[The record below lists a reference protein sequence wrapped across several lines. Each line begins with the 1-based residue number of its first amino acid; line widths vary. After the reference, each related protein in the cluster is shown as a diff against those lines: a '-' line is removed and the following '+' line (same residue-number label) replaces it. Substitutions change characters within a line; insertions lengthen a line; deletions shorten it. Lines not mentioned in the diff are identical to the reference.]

1 MTAAPFPILG
11 DSGYAAYVGP
21 LTHKG
26 GANPSTH
33 IASVRYPVQ
42 VAPIVSVVKLL
53 PADGL
58 RACNEVL
65 AWLFLRAAGVRVARN
80 AALLSLTEAKAV
92 KVLGRKL
99 VPKTLVHDKH
109 VLAWA
114 AQQLDFKS
122 IQALF
127 SGSRASQRWLALLQ
141 TVEGAAIAAF
151 DETFL
156 NVDRNPGNVL
166 YASPNAGIAIDHE
179 LCFGMQNWR
188 SGTLSHLAM
197 DGDSLGA
204 VRRAVAG
211 NTLSRTAMNTIF
223 SAMVLHGQRHGEAL
237 RACEGHMVDFLT
249 RIYPSEAKQLCP
261 RVLSFVAERT
271 AQRWMEE
278 RLGVL

>member
-1 MTAAPFPILG
+1 MTSAPFPILS
-11 DSGYAAYVGP
+11 DQHYTSYVGP

-33 IASVRYPVQ
+33 IATVRYPVQ
-42 VAPIVSVVKLL
+42 TAPIISVVKLL

-58 RACNEVL
+58 RACNEAL
-65 AWLFLRAAGVRVARN
+65 AWLFLRSAGVRVPRN

-92 KVLGRKL
+92 QVLGRKL
-99 VPKTLVHDKH
+99 VPASLVHDKH

-114 AQQLDFKS
+114 AQQFDFKS

-127 SGSRASQRWLALLQ
+127 GGSASNERWLAMLQ

-156 NVDRNPGNVL
+156 NIDRNPGNVL
-166 YASPNAGIAIDHE
+166 YANPDAGIAIDHE
-179 LCFGMQNWR
+179 LCFGSQNWLK
-188 SGTLSHLAM
+188 GNLSHLAM
-197 DGDSLGA
+197 DGDSLRT
-204 VRRAVAG
+204 VRRAVSG
-211 NTLSRTAMNTIF
+211 NKLSRTTMGEIF
-223 SAMVLHGQRHGEAL
+223 NAMVLHGQRHGEAL
-237 RACEGHMVDFLT
+237 RACESHLADFLG
-249 RIYPSEAKQLCP
+249 RVYPSDAHQLCP

>member
-1 MTAAPFPILG
+1 MPAATFPILG
-11 DSGYAAYVGP
+11 DSHYAAYVGP
-21 LTHKG
+21 LAHKG

-33 IASVRYPVQ
+33 IATVRYPVQ
-42 VAPIVSVVKLL
+42 TAPIISVVKLL

-58 RACNEVL
+58 RACNEAL
-65 AWLFLRAAGVRVARN
+65 AWLFLRSAGVRVARN

-99 VPKTLVHDKH
+99 VPASLVHDKH

-114 AQQLDFKS
+114 AQEFDYKS

-127 SGSRASQRWLALLQ
+127 GGSAANERWLAMLQ

-156 NVDRNPGNVL
+156 NVDRNLGNVL
-166 YASPNAGIAIDHE
+166 YARADAGIAIDHE
-179 LCFGMQNWR
+179 LCFGSQNWR
-188 SGTLSHLAM
+188 TGSLSHLRM
-197 DGDSLGA
+197 DGDSLRTVRQA
-204 VRRAVAG
+204 VSG
-211 NTLSRTAMNTIF
+211 NKLSRYEMGKIF
-223 SAMVLHGQRHGEAL
+223 NAMVLHGQRHGEAL
-237 RACEGHMVDFLT
+237 RACEGHMVEFLT
-249 RIYPSEAKQLCP
+249 RVYPNDAHQLCP